1 MLAFNPRNSYM
12 RSMTDEI
19 KGKITERIA
28 FHTGVLYG
36 FLKGF
41 IQAKII
47 LCRKEITC
55 AEKEEKE
62 KRE

>member
-1 MLAFNPRNSYM
+1 VLAFNPRNSYM
-12 RSMTDEI
+12 KSMTEEI
-19 KGKITERIA
+19 KVKITERIA
-28 FHTGVLYG
+28 FHAGVLYG

-47 LCRKEITC
+47 LWRKEIIC
-55 AEKEEKE
+55 AKKEEKE